1 MGSTKTSVSFLI
13 FVKETSIPSRCSA
26 DNLQCLGDVST
37 SISTTLQAS
46 YTAMPLKNSQL
57 RLIQQINTGG
67 KVGTSHVI
75 GKIVVHCHEVC
86 HNFPTNIF
94 SE

>member
-1 MGSTKTSVSFLI
+1 MLIITITITISV
-13 FVKETSIPSRCSA
+13 
-26 DNLQCLGDVST
+26 
-37 SISTTLQAS
+37 
-46 YTAMPLKNSQL
+46 KNSQL

-94 SE
+94 SG